1 MVAEIIDLSDSPPS
15 SPWSSHNDAARI
27 LNFDSVS
34 NEKNQFEKVI
44 PISLMACTNPNQP
57 QTSLWRAASRH
68 TNEHSQIATTFQP
81 SMQLQ
86 RVATVL
92 EPVPESITCMF
103 PHGARLK
110 EPWTHREHELFL
122 MGLIKY
128 GKGHWSKIARHFLLN
143 KTPQQV
149 QSYGASFFRNLPSTH
164 LHGFRR
170 RKPSYSTSSLMSK
183 NNNLMAASAS
193 TTSYFMPMIVNE
205 PQQTHMFFPENA
217 PLNFLLAPSHGEA
230 SSSNNNTTM
239 YGFQMQTSGARTS
252 MNASANGEVDLELRL
267 G

>member
-110 EPWTHREHELFL
+110 EPWTHREHEFVSFKLHILSILSFCFS
-122 MGLIKY
+122 I
-128 GKGHWSKIARHFLLN
+128 SITLL
-143 KTPQQV
+143 Q
-149 QSYGASFFRNLPSTH
+149 
-164 LHGFRR
+164 
-170 RKPSYSTSSLMSK
+170 
-183 NNNLMAASAS
+183 
-193 TTSYFMPMIVNE
+193 
-205 PQQTHMFFPENA
+205 
-217 PLNFLLAPSHGEA
+217 
-230 SSSNNNTTM
+230 
-239 YGFQMQTSGARTS
+239 
-252 MNASANGEVDLELRL
+252 
-267 G
+267 